1 MSISVSQIKFIKS
14 LQQKKQRLQTSLFV
28 VEGDKLVAEAIA
40 SDFEIEKIYRRDEI
54 GENAMSRI
62 SSLASPSPILAVV
75 RQKHILMEE
84 IKLTKGNIYLML
96 DGIKDPG
103 NMGTIIRLADWFGIS
118 AVFCSENCVEL
129 YNPKTVQATMGAIF
143 RVPVL
148 YGNLCS
154 TITIVERIGIPVF
167 GTFLDGKSIT
177 SNRNILSTMQA
188 GCAVVLGSES
198 FGISGKVASLIEP
211 QKHILI
217 PSFDKTGREKSTG
230 DKQGCESLNVAMAGA
245 AILSILRACS

>member
-28 VEGDKLVAEAIA
+28 VEGEKLVAEAIT
-40 SDFEIEKIYRRDEI
+40 SDFEIESIYRRDEI
-54 GENAMSRI
+54 GENAMGRI

-75 RQKHILMEE
+75 RQKQILTEE
-84 IKLTKGNIYLML
+84 IKLAKGNIYLML

-143 RVPVL
+143 RVPVV
-148 YGNLCS
+148 YGDLCS
-154 TITIVERIGIPVF
+154 TITMVERMGLPVF
-167 GTFLDGKSIT
+167 GTFLDGKAIT
-177 SNRNILSTMQA
+177 SDRNTLSTMQA
-188 GCAVVLGSES
+188 GCVVVLGSES
-198 FGISGKVASLIEP
+198 FGISAEVASAID
-211 QKHILI
+211 KKRHILI
-217 PSFDKTGREKSTG
+217 PSFDKAGREKPIG

-245 AILSILRACS
+245 AILSILRTM